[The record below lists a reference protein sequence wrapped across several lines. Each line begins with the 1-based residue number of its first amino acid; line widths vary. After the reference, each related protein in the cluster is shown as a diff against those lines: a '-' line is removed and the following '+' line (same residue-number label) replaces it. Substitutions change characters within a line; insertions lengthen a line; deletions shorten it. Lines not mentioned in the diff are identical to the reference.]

1 MKVERKLPPS
11 VEALRKTIHG
21 LRSDPPQRNKG
32 LKKRLEKL
40 VGQFPR
46 FPGHFIYIYN
56 YSEGRVVYARGIQ
69 DVLGYPDDEADL
81 ELLLGAL
88 HPEDGPLVARL
99 NQSALEAMGK
109 MRNPANLHD
118 LCLSVDYRMRKA
130 DGSYIKVLGQT
141 AVFEV
146 DPVSGKVHSSFSLC
160 KDITAIKSS
169 NTIGWEAHGFE
180 TMDFQPPEGT
190 ANRLRY
196 QPSQRELE
204 VLKRIAQGKGSKSIA
219 DELCIST
226 TTVSTHRRNILRRT
240 GLKNS
245 AELVRHA
252 TAVGWV

>member
-1 MKVERKLPPS
+1 MKIEPTLPPS
-11 VEALRKTIHG
+11 VEALRSTIHD
-21 LRSDPPQRNKG
+21 LRTDPPQLNKG

-40 VGQFPR
+40 VGQFPH

-56 YSEGRVVYARGIQ
+56 YSEGRVVYSRGIKE
-69 DVLGYPDDEADL
+69 VLGYPDDKADL

-99 NQSALEAMGK
+99 NQCALEAMGK

-130 DGSYIKVLGQT
+130 DGHYIKVLGQT

-146 DPVSGKVHSSFSLC
+146 DAVSGKIHSSFSLC

-169 NTIGWEAHGFE
+169 NTIGWQAHGFE
-180 TMDFQPPEGT
+180 TLDFEPPEGT
-190 ANRLRY
+190 ANRLHY

-204 VLKRIAQGKGSKSIA
+204 VLKKIAQGKGSKIIA
-219 DELCIST
+219 EELCIST
-226 TTVSTHRRNILRRT
+226 MTVSTHRRNILQRT

-245 AELVRHA
+245 ADLVRYA
-252 TAVGWV
+252 SAVGWV